1 MLYKRL
7 REAEMHIRVKD
18 TLNSAD
24 VSREHSSVLL
34 AVAEHYL
41 PPLLCLLLLLLL
53 PGWQRRILLSAPLA
67 AAAAAL
73 LFLLLVHYEVLQVDS
88 RGAGQR
94 SHEFA

>member
-18 TLNSAD
+18 TLNSAG

-34 AVAEHYL
+34 AVAEHNL
-41 PPLLCLLLLLLL
+41 PPLLCLLLLLL
-53 PGWQRRILLSAPLA
+53 PGWQRRILLSAPLSA
-67 AAAAAL
+67 ADAAL
-73 LFLLLVHYEVLQVDS
+73 LFLLLVHYKVLQVDS

-94 SHEFA
+94 SHGFA